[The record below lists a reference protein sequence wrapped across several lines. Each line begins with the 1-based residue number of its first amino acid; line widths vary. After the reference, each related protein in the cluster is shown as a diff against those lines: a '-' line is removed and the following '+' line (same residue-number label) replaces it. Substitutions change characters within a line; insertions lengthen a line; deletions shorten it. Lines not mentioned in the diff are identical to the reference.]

1 MGNLRV
7 TFLGTGSG
15 GTIYRPHI
23 AIALDCA
30 DGTRVLL
37 DAASGNSVLVQG
49 AAVGMLAQDFGPVL
63 LSHHHPDHVDGL
75 FFLQLQRRMLNPGS
89 PPLDI
94 YGSEETLDRLRRLC
108 LVTWGPDF
116 VDQDGTRTVDGSYVY
131 RWHPSQEGQVVELG
145 ATTRAFPFLV
155 DHTARGAVGWRVE
168 SDGVAVVF
176 SGDTRFSPNLVE
188 AAQGARLLI
197 HEAFG
202 TEKDRER
209 AHRVGH
215 SVAVDV
221 GRAAAL
227 AGVEELMITHI
238 NSTYHFDP
246 QPLVDEARQHYDGP
260 ISVPNDLDQIT
271 VGTA

>member
-1 MGNLRV
+1 M
-7 TFLGTGSG
+7 
-15 GTIYRPHI
+15 
-23 AIALDCA
+23 
-30 DGTRVLL
+30 
-37 DAASGNSVLVQG
+37 
-49 AAVGMLAQDFGPVL
+49 
-63 LSHHHPDHVDGL
+63 
-75 FFLQLQRRMLNPGS
+75 
-89 PPLDI
+89 
-94 YGSEETLDRLRRLC
+94 
-108 LVTWGPDF
+108 
-116 VDQDGTRTVDGSYVY
+116 
-131 RWHPSQEGQVVELG
+131 
-145 ATTRAFPFLV
+145 
-155 DHTARGAVGWRVE
+155 
-168 SDGVAVVF
+168 AVVF